1 MTMPGWDPG
10 EEEGLTPSQVVD
22 LGEGLRR
29 GVTISLE
36 CDARGFVATVDGRAW
51 SPYGILTELL
61 EALGVLGDAPS

>member
-10 EEEGLTPSQVVD
+10 EEGGLTPSQVVD
-22 LGEGLRR
+22 LGALLRR

-36 CDARGFVATVDGRAW
+36 WDGRGFVATVDGRDW

-61 EALGVLGDAPS
+61 EDLGALGDAPS